1 MQSGWYAQQLPVRV
15 RARIEQEE
23 AHERVLAAAEEQARA
38 DRAEEWHQRN
48 LSLARDWAEARGDVV
63 SALQLARGEVRGR
76 SIQDIFA
83 GAIEA
88 SARQDAVDSAR
99 LHRDGHGEPERLH
112 VEVGE
117 PQLHYA
123 VTPAKRAVLNR
134 SRRWREY
141 QERRAAAEAA
151 RAALDAEL
159 DHGIIDGVEL
169 NRERE
174 PQAPA
179 YLDGRPLR

>member
-1 MQSGWYAQQLPVRV
+1 MAQ
-15 RARIEQEE
+15 ED
-23 AHERVLAAAEEQARA
+23 AHERVQAAAEEQARA

-48 LSLARDWAEARGDVV
+48 LAMAREQAEARGDVV

-88 SARQDAVDSAR
+88 SARQDAVDAAR
-99 LHRDGHGEPERLH
+99 LHREGAGEPQKLH
-112 VEVGE
+112 VEFGD
-117 PQLHYA
+117 PILHHA
-123 VTPAKRAVLNR
+123 VTPAKRAILNR
-134 SRRWREY
+134 SRRWTEY
-141 QERRAAAEAA
+141 RERRAAAEAA

-159 DHGIIDGVEL
+159 DHGIIDGVQL